1 MKYLPVVI
9 GILVCLAFGMA
20 AAALQSESLRVW
32 YPFLNK
38 SVLTPPN
45 VAFPV
50 AWTTLYILMGSSV
63 GLVWMEKQAGSK
75 SVIALFALQL
85 AANFLWSILFFTF
98 RSPLAAL
105 GDISLLFILILIY
118 IRQSLSLNRAAA
130 WLFLPYAVWV
140 AFAWY
145 LNLYVALHN

>member
-50 AWTTLYILMGSSV
+50 AWTALYILMGSSV

-130 WLFLPYAVWV
+130 WLFLPYAAWV

-145 LNLYVALHN
+145 LNLYVVLHN